1 MILMRIKKKTL
12 TIDLVFV
19 IFMVVFSVLNV
30 AVNMDYISLI
40 VYFAFL
46 YFIYRTNS
54 KILLKYLF
62 MFVMFTYHIMSVFIV
77 ENSSVYF
84 YNLQTQSY
92 RSGAFIPLLL
102 SYVLFFSVLVLM
114 EENKNSKI
122 LMEDAE
128 NKWKTNTGFN
138 INGFNLSDKMGV
150 RIISFILF
158 AAIVFMV
165 FRLRN
170 SFFYNMGGINRFV
183 YRANTFS
190 DLDEKFYTYIAWL
203 LPIPLLGN
211 DSKTKRRALAFFVVY
226 CIYMIW
232 IGDKFGSLFMAF
244 YIFVLA
250 TWVKEGLNKKKIK
263 KIIFTSCVVLGVLM
277 VFISFQVLYER
288 GSWSEVL
295 TYFNNRLTG
304 GQSDLWW
311 KIYSSDSLNGWRIGD
326 FFNDEVSAIFRTPDN
341 IMEYDFGI
349 YKMMKVTAP
358 SGVVTN
364 YLSNGARFAAST
376 QASLFYYFKYTG
388 LYLGSIILGM
398 FCFILVNKA
407 INAYKRMD
415 IIRSICYTM
424 LVSKWYQIMAM
435 SDITMLGNTTT
446 IIAVLILFAMYCHKR
461 KRATVPIIKL
471 ESRQ

>member
-1 MILMRIKKKTL
+1 MRIKKKTL

-19 IFMVVFSVLNV
+19 TLVVAFSILNV

-46 YFIYRTNS
+46 YFIYRTNP
-54 KILLKYLF
+54 KMLLKYLF

-102 SYVLFFSVLVLM
+102 SYILYFSVLLLM

-122 LMEDAE
+122 LMEEDGD
-128 NKWKTNTGFN
+128 KWKTNTSFSL
-138 INGFNLSDKMGV
+138 NGFSLSSKMGV
-150 RIISFILF
+150 RIISFVLF
-158 AAIVFMV
+158 AAIAFML
-165 FRLRN
+165 FRLRS
-170 SFFYNMGGINRFV
+170 SFFYNMGGINRFI
-183 YRANTFS
+183 YRANTFTA
-190 DLDEKFYTYIAWL
+190 LDEKFYTYITWL

-211 DSKTKRRALAFFVVY
+211 DAKTKRRALVFFVVY

-232 IGDKFGSLFMAF
+232 VGDKFGSLFMAF

-250 TWVKEGLNKKKIK
+250 TWVKGGLNKKRVK
-263 KIIFTSCVVLGVLM
+263 KIIFASVVVLGALM

-295 TYFNNRLTG
+295 TYFSNRLTG

-311 KIYSSDSLNGWRIGD
+311 KIYSSDLSNGWRVGE
-326 FFNDEVSAIFRTPDN
+326 FFSDEVSAIFSIPDN

-349 YKMMKVTAP
+349 YKMMKVAAP
-358 SGVVTN
+358 SWVVTN
-364 YLSNGARFAAST
+364 YLSNGIRFAAST

-388 LYLGSIILGM
+388 LYLGSILLGI
-398 FCFILVNKA
+398 FCFIFVNKA
-407 INAYKRMD
+407 IDAYKRMD

-446 IIAVLILFAMYCHKR
+446 IISVLILLFLHWYKG
-461 KRATVPIIKL
+461 KRATVPIMKL
-471 ESRQ
+471 ESKQ